1 MKLNTLDLVSYA
13 TDANGASFVLAN
25 TTMAAALALDGQTL
39 TVTDANGEH
48 VETFAG
54 YSVASVAKDA
64 KHVILRI
71 VRTLDD
77 RTAEAIQALET
88 NTRTAM
94 SNSAAAVQTS
104 TQAAAAVAELGG
116 TVSTTAQTANAATIA
131 VAELGATVS
140 TTAQTAT
147 TAAAAIGELGQTA
160 ATAQQTASTTAAAQA
175 ELGTAIADLTQR
187 VAALEAAKA

>member
-64 KHVILRI
+64 KYVILRI

-116 TVSTTAQTANAATIA
+116 TVSTTAQTA
-131 VAELGATVS
+131 
-140 TTAQTAT
+140 T